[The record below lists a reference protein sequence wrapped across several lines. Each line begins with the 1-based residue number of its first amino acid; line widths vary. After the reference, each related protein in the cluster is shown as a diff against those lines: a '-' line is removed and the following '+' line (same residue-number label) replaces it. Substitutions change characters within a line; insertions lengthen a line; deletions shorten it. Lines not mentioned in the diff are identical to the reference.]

1 MYLIVR
7 NHLQNWNVTRPRT
20 PLCGST
26 PREQELSESQVQI
39 RKGELLV
46 GVLDK
51 QQYGATTFGLIHCMY
66 ELYGGD
72 VSTRLLT
79 AFTKVFTFFLQLE
92 GFTLGVKDILVS
104 GEADRKRRH
113 IIRECRDV
121 GNSAVAA
128 ALELEDVPPHDE
140 LAEKMEEAYIKDSK
154 FRVLLDRKYKSLLD
168 GYTNDINK
176 WVYKESF
183 FIILEN

>member
-1 MYLIVR
+1 M
-7 NHLQNWNVTRPRT
+7 
-20 PLCGST
+20 
-26 PREQELSESQVQI
+26 QI

-79 AFTKVFTFFLQLE
+79 AFTKVFTFFLQME
-92 GFTLGVKDILVS
+92 GFTLGVKDILVT
-104 GEADRKRRH
+104 GEADKRRRK
-113 IIRECRDV
+113 IIEECRSDV

-128 ALELEDVPPHDE
+128 ALEMEEVPPHDE
-140 LAEKMEEAYIKDSK
+140 LVEKMEHAYVKDPK

-176 WVYKESF
+176 
-183 FIILEN
+183 

>member
-1 MYLIVR
+1 MLV
-7 NHLQNWNVTRPRT
+7 NFLSNDPNFLQNWNVTRPRT

-26 PREQELSESQVQI
+26 PLEQELSESQVQI
-39 RKGELLV
+39 RNGELLV

-72 VSTRLLT
+72 VSTCLLT

-104 GEADRKRRH
+104 GEADRKRRN
-113 IIRECRDV
+113 IIEMRQLLRNSWTMHATNTNRIWLLRT
-121 GNSAVAA
+121 GNTS
-128 ALELEDVPPHDE
+128 
-140 LAEKMEEAYIKDSK
+140 
-154 FRVLLDRKYKSLLD
+154 
-168 GYTNDINK
+168 
-176 WVYKESF
+176 
-183 FIILEN
+183 

>member
-1 MYLIVR
+1 MS
-7 NHLQNWNVTRPRT
+7 RPR
-20 PLCGST
+20 PALCGSN
-26 PREQELSESQVQI
+26 PRENELGESQVQI

-92 GFTLGVKDILVS
+92 GFTLGVKDILVT
-104 GEADRKRRH
+104 GEADRRRRK
-113 IIRECRDV
+113 IIRECRGV
-121 GNSAVAA
+121 GNSAVAS
-128 ALELEDVPPHDE
+128 ALELDEEPPHDE
-140 LAEKMEEAYIKDSK
+140 LVEKMEEAYVKDTK

-176 WVYKESF
+176 
-183 FIILEN
+183 